1 MTNATS
7 MLDTDYRYGTDQHD
21 NFLPQFRFIF
31 VICFIFDQN
40 RFCVVMLPEKIR
52 NQLSFL
58 GEELIREIETESK
71 LLEIPNGT
79 ELLHE
84 GQYVKV
90 IPLVLDGLIRVY
102 ITDRDKEMLL
112 YYIQPK
118 ESCIMSFSAG
128 LDNSPSR
135 INAVCIEDS
144 KILAMPVDKVN
155 IWADRHPSLIHLL
168 YGQFNLRYLDLIET
182 ISQVIFHKLDK
193 RLLAYLNNLSDLQQS
208 KKLNIRHHQLAN
220 ELGTAREVVTR
231 ILKKLEEEGKI
242 VQHSNTIELL

>member
-1 MTNATS
+1 MFP
-7 MLDTDYRYGTDQHD
+7 D
-21 NFLPQFRFIF
+21 
-31 VICFIFDQN
+31 
-40 RFCVVMLPEKIR
+40 KIR

-58 GEELIREIETESK
+58 GEELLGDIESESK
-71 LLEIPNGT
+71 LMDVPSGT

-102 ITDRDKEMLL
+102 ITDQEKEMLL

-128 LDNSPSR
+128 LGNSPSR

-144 KILAMPVDKVN
+144 KILAIPVDKMN
-155 IWADRHPSLIHLL
+155 IWAERYPSLIHLL

-182 ISQVIFHKLDK
+182 ISQVIFNKLDE
-193 RLLAYLNNLSDLQQS
+193 RLMVHLNNLSNLQQN
-208 KKLNIRHHQLAN
+208 KLLDVRHHQLAN

-231 ILKKLEEEGKI
+231 ILKKLEEDGKI
-242 VQHSNTIELL
+242 IQHSQGIEIL